1 MKAIFNYFHVI
12 RPLNVLLSGLT
23 SCIASYILYSNNYYI
38 IFIISLVVMIF
49 CACANI
55 LNDLFDI
62 STDTINNPDRP
73 IISSNSTLFNYNLI
87 FILIFLILFSG
98 GLSYIYFNFS
108 SNLFLILI
116 FLLILIYT
124 PFLKGIPLLGN
135 ITISLILASVFIFP
149 AIVLNNNLFDLLY
162 PIILTFLLTL
172 IREIIKDIADIDGD
186 KQSGINTFPVVFG
199 IGYSKLII
207 SLLCLLLIAA
217 SIYPYIIG
225 IYNFS
230 YLILLVLYV
239 QVPLVSCIFYLWKYP
254 NSQSCVT
261 LAITTKYI
269 TIGGV
274 LTILSTKLFT

>member
-1 MKAIFNYFHVI
+1 MNTIFNYFHVI

-23 SCIASYILYSNNYYI
+23 SCIASYLLHSNNYYI
-38 IFIISLVVMIF
+38 IFIISLVVMIL

-62 STDTINNPDRP
+62 NTDAINNPNRP
-73 IISSNSTLFNYNLI
+73 IILSNSTLFNRNLI
-87 FILIFLILFSG
+87 FILIVLVSFAGL
-98 GLSYIYFNFS
+98 LSYLYFNFS
-108 SNLFLILI
+108 GNLFLILI
-116 FLLILIYT
+116 FLLIVAYT

-135 ITISLILASVFIFP
+135 MTISLILASVFIFP
-149 AIVLNNNLFDLLY
+149 AIVLNNNFFDLSY
-162 PIILTFLLTL
+162 PITLTFILTL
-172 IREIIKDIADIDGD
+172 IREIIKDIADIGGD

-207 SLLCLLLIAA
+207 SLLCLLLIVI

-225 IYNFS
+225 IYHFN

-261 LAITTKYI
+261 LTITTKYI
-269 TIGGV
+269 TIGGA
-274 LTILSTKLFT
+274 LTILSTKLFI